1 MELHYLRLHRELP
14 CLTGTNGMQEK
25 LPCQK
30 CLGVYF
36 HNQLY
41 PYYCWSSEQSVYYTY
56 QHTMLRSKGR
66 LKCSGLNLP
75 SPGGC
80 GYYCTV
86 SCCHTFVLYLVSLQH
101 KWVCDCEDQ
110 WRFWFLLVQTVSLK
124 SQHFLLQYCQFWL
137 LLQLATIPTIF
148 SEIQKKSAQNAT
160 NQRRHWRRSVT
171 MCPIFLL
178 AQFWHHFNVLM
189 MISPIWRLYYQLAQ
203 QRETLSYKIKL
214 NHVSQQTVLNL
225 S

>member
-14 CLTGTNGMQEK
+14 CLTRTNGMQEK

-41 PYYCWSSEQSVYYTY
+41 PYYCWSSKQSVYYTY

-124 SQHFLLQYCQFWL
+124 
-137 LLQLATIPTIF
+137 
-148 SEIQKKSAQNAT
+148 AQNILFANHT
-160 NQRRHWRRSVT
+160 IIYTISRNSDEICTSWLKSETPLQEISNNVSHSTVGSV
-171 MCPIFLL
+171 L
-178 AQFWHHFNVLM
+178 ASF
-189 MISPIWRLYYQLAQ
+189 
-203 QRETLSYKIKL
+203 
-214 NHVSQQTVLNL
+214 
-225 S
+225 

>member
-14 CLTGTNGMQEK
+14 CLAGTNGRQEK

-124 SQHFLLQYCQFWL
+124 FQHFLLQFCQFWL
-137 LLQLATIPTIF
+137 LLQPYSNHSDNIFGNSEEICTKCYKSETPLKEISYNVSHLSVGSVLASF
-148 SEIQKKSAQNAT
+148 
-160 NQRRHWRRSVT
+160 
-171 MCPIFLL
+171 
-178 AQFWHHFNVLM
+178 
-189 MISPIWRLYYQLAQ
+189 
-203 QRETLSYKIKL
+203 
-214 NHVSQQTVLNL
+214 
-225 S
+225 